1 MPTKQAFAVH
11 CNLFYPHLQTL
22 TQQVRN
28 ALSSEQMLEQLQT
41 HDCDLDLD
49 NFSIRK
55 VPNTV
60 MHQFSTVL

>member
-1 MPTKQAFAVH
+1 MPTKQAFTVH

-49 NFSIRK
+49 NLVDQEGSKYSYAPI
-55 VPNTV
+55 
-60 MHQFSTVL
+60 